1 MIKGAFNSAPSFFI
15 FISTSLL
22 LFHILFLFLICRNQ
36 IECIRGM
43 RIKYNYVVIE
53 GNIGAGK
60 TTLASKIADQ
70 FNARLILERFADNP
84 FLPKFYKDPD
94 KYSFPLELSFLADRY
109 RQLKEEL
116 VAQDLF
122 KTFTIADYYFMK
134 SLVFA
139 ASTLTGDEYNLYRQI
154 FYIIYGSLP
163 KPDMY
168 VYLHLNPEK
177 LLQNIEKRGRNY
189 EKSITKEYLKKIQES
204 YFSFF
209 KQNPENRYLIIDI
222 NEIDFV
228 ENENHYARIIDTI
241 FYDDYP
247 SGVNRVIL

>member
-1 MIKGAFNSAPSFFI
+1 
-15 FISTSLL
+15 
-22 LFHILFLFLICRNQ
+22 
-36 IECIRGM
+36 M

-60 TTLASKIADQ
+60 TTLAGKIADQ

-84 FLPKFYKDPD
+84 FLPKFYEDPD

-109 RQLKEEL
+109 KQLKEE
-116 VAQDLF
+116 VVVQDLF
-122 KTFTIADYYFMK
+122 KTFTVADYYFMK

-139 ASTLTGDEYNLYRQI
+139 ASTLTGDEFNLYRQI

-163 KPDMY
+163 KPDIY
-168 VYLHLNPEK
+168 VYLHLTPEK
-177 LLQNIEKRGRNY
+177 LLQNIGKRGRNY
-189 EKSITKEYLKKIQES
+189 EQSISKTYLKKIEES

-209 KQNPENRYLIIDI
+209 RQNPENRYLIIDI

-228 ENENHYARIIDTI
+228 QNEDHYRRVIDTI

-247 SGVNRVIL
+247 VGVNRVIL